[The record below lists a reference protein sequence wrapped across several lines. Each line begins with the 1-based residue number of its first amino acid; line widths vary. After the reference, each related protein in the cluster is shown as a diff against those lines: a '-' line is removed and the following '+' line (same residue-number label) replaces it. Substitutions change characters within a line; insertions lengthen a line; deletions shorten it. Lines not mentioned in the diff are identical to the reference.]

1 MNQVEPLA
9 FPFPVLQCSMGDKNE
24 ERLEG
29 GAPPEP
35 AMVMNPWHPG
45 PTSNSM
51 GYYSN
56 SGEGLYVPKSLRGA
70 PDSIVS
76 ASVC

>member
-24 ERLEG
+24 ERLER
-29 GAPPEP
+29 GAPLEPP

-45 PTSNSM
+45 PASDSM
-51 GYYSN
+51 G
-56 SGEGLYVPKSLRGA
+56 
-70 PDSIVS
+70 
-76 ASVC
+76 